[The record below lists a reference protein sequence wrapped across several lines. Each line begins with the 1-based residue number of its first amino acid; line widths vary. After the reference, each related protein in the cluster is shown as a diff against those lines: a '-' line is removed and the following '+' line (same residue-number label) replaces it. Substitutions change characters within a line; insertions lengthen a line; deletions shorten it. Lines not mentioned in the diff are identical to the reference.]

1 VTVLPAIPRGKSGI
15 PHEKKGKNKG
25 TEGEEEAERRMAEE
39 VVKMKRLSAIP
50 RVIRISGIVFG
61 ARTYLAIASGI
72 AFAVR
77 SSH

>member
-1 VTVLPAIPRGKSGI
+1 VTVLPATPRGKSGI

-25 TEGEEEAERRMAEE
+25 TEGEEAERRMAEE
-39 VVKMKRLSAIP
+39 VVKMKRLSAIL

-72 AFAVR
+72 AVR